1 MPKDRVLSISVIS
14 QAWLFNF
21 NSSSRLRFGRVLM
34 RQRLHTI
41 GIRLWRRLG
50 LLRRQR
56 RGHLPS
62 TVNSVCISYSF
73 CLLRNGDGSS
83 TFQARTCICIC
94 LLLSNFLSLQIWWIE
109 AQHKRNARAPPSARL
124 LAPTIPSCVLIN
136 YHRFLISR
144 LNFHPVSYHLETIV
158 MRISFIY
165 FVGFFYRQGVV
176 FNFYRKNNLF
186 LVYTD

>member
-1 MPKDRVLSISVIS
+1 
-14 QAWLFNF
+14 
-21 NSSSRLRFGRVLM
+21 M

-144 LNFHPVSYHLETIV
+144 QKEFPSCQLSSRNNCYENIFYL
-158 MRISFIY
+158 FY
-165 FVGFFYRQGVV
+165 CFFYRQGVV
-176 FNFYRKNNLF
+176 FNFYRRNNLF

>member
-1 MPKDRVLSISVIS
+1 MSRWKWLSVHIRRLQLLLPKFMEVWRRARLWRKCGWAGV
-14 QAWLFNF
+14 
-21 NSSSRLRFGRVLM
+21 SSSRLRCGRVHM

-62 TVNSVCISYSF
+62 TVNS
-73 CLLRNGDGSS
+73 
-83 TFQARTCICIC
+83 
-94 LLLSNFLSLQIWWIE
+94 IWWIE
-109 AQHKRNARAPPSARL
+109 AQHNRNARAPPSARL

-136 YHRFLISR
+136 YHRFLILR

-165 FVGFFYRQGVV
+165 FVVFFYRQGVV
-176 FNFYRKNNLF
+176 FNFYRRNNLF

>member
-1 MPKDRVLSISVIS
+1 MRT
-14 QAWLFNF
+14 
-21 NSSSRLRFGRVLM
+21 SSHATTAAYHRHSYVTETWIATTAKTRPLA
-34 RQRLHTI
+34 QYSK
-41 GIRLWRRLG
+41 LG
-50 LLRRQR
+50 LYFI
-56 RGHLPS
+56 
-62 TVNSVCISYSF
+62 VSVYFGMEMAQVHSKHVHVF
-73 CLLRNGDGSS
+73 V
-83 TFQARTCICIC
+83 FC

-136 YHRFLISR
+136 YHRFLILR
-144 LNFHPVSYHLETIV
+144 LNFHPVSYYLETIV

-165 FVGFFYRQGVV
+165 FVVFFYRQGVV